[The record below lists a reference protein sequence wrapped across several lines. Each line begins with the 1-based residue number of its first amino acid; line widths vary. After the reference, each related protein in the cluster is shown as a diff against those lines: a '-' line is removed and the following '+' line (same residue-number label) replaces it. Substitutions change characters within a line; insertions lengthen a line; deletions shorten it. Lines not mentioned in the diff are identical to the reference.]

1 MRWIPQK
8 ISTCIAG
15 SWYMRIKEGN
25 TSFWNHTNFHW
36 YIHRFSLFST
46 PKYSSQSLLPK
57 DPPPFSVVSPARSL
71 VDGRPVDKLRKSNQ
85 PNVSLSDFPLPDGNW
100 RWASKDWMIDMRND
114 SLQYDGFEY
123 NWYFQTKRWRPRAG
137 RLNYGGWVRRRRWI
151 RLMERP
157 PLTFLKKEKEYEAEQ
172 DTSKSLY
179 RSQLMADEVWLGDE
193 KDWTRLHKFLL
204 SLGRDGRV
212 LETWG
217 DWLTYG
223 NYNQPMRTNITRVF
237 CAHVCVFWLL

>member
-71 VDGRPVDKLRKSNQ
+71 VDGRPVDKLRKSDQ

-157 PLTFLKKEKEYEAEQ
+157 PLTFLKKEKEY
-172 DTSKSLY
+172 DIK
-179 RSQLMADEVWLGDE
+179 G
-193 KDWTRLHKFLL
+193 
-204 SLGRDGRV
+204 
-212 LETWG
+212 
-217 DWLTYG
+217 
-223 NYNQPMRTNITRVF
+223 
-237 CAHVCVFWLL
+237 